1 MIMFCQNRKKIFA
14 TDNSDYHNNAYIYKG
29 NIIQIQ
35 CANLSL
41 HEGRELDT
49 QENTITDL
57 SSKN

>member
-1 MIMFCQNRKKIFA
+1 MIMFCQNRKFFFA

-49 QENTITDL
+49 QENTRSVL
-57 SSKN
+57 